1 MDDTK
6 KMLQA
11 VINGQSALKEELLK
25 VIEKV
30 DLKVDG
36 LQEEMRGEFKKV
48 NARLDTLGES
58 LAYLED
64 DAPTRDEFD
73 DLEKRVEHIETKTYQ
88 IKSRHAPHS

>member
-11 VINGQSALKEELLK
+11 VINGQGALKEELLK

-36 LQEEMRGEFKKV
+36 LQEEIRGGFKKV
-48 NARLDTLGES
+48 NTGLDKLGKS

-64 DAPTRDEFD
+64 DAPTTDEFD
-73 DLEKRVEHIETKTYQ
+73 DLEKRIKRIENQ
-88 IKSRHAPHS
+88 ISSN

>member
-11 VINGQSALKEELLK
+11 VINGQSALKEELLQ

-36 LQEEMRGEFKKV
+36 LQEEMR
-48 NARLDTLGES
+48 
-58 LAYLED
+58 ED
-64 DAPTRDEFD
+64 
-73 DLEKRVEHIETKTYQ
+73 
-88 IKSRHAPHS
+88 SRK